1 MVNLKMSSQVP
12 PKIIDTTLQKTTKD
26 YQKRQVSD
34 MKWGQHI
41 KTFYKSTRVYGFSH
55 ADSMRHIGRVYQS
68 GR

>member
-1 MVNLKMSSQVP
+1 MGKIKMSSQAP
-12 PKIIDTTLQKTTKD
+12 PKVIDTTLQNTTKE

-34 MKWGQHI
+34 MNWGQHI

-55 ADSMRHIGRVYQS
+55 ADSMRHISRVYRS

>member
-1 MVNLKMSSQVP
+1 MGKIKMSSQAP
-12 PKIIDTTLQKTTKD
+12 PKDIDTTLQNTTKE

-34 MKWGQHI
+34 MNWGQHI

-55 ADSMRHIGRVYQS
+55 ADSMRHISRVYRS